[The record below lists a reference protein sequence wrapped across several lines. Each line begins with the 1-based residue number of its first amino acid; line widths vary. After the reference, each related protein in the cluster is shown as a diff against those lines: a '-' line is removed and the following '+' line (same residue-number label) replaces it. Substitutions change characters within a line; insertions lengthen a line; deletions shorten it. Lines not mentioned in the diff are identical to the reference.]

1 MANQKPGVN
10 QQVSDILLFCQVF
23 LFCVHQHRSID
34 LDRERER
41 ERESERERERERE
54 GEGGGRPT
62 IFYVHF
68 KIFTQEFQHFVNNIL
83 FFFM

>member
-23 LFCVHQHRSID
+23 LFCVHQHRS
-34 LDRERER
+34 RERER
-41 ERESERERERERE
+41 ARERERERE

>member
-34 LDRERER
+34 LDLDRERER
-41 ERESERERERERE
+41 ERES
-54 GEGGGRPT
+54 GGRPT
-62 IFYVHF
+62 IF
-68 KIFTQEFQHFVNNIL
+68 
-83 FFFM
+83 

>member
-10 QQVSDILLFCQVF
+10 QQVSDILLFC
-23 LFCVHQHRSID
+23 VHQHRSID
-34 LDRERER
+34 LDLDLDR